1 MAGLLPGPAQIFP
14 WWSTPPVGPALGMRG
29 GCLRGIWSELACMGL
44 LVVRNS
50 HAAMES
56 GGDPGGS
63 VLKNA
68 CNAGDLGSIPG

>member
-1 MAGLLPGPAQIFP
+1 
-14 WWSTPPVGPALGMRG
+14 MRG
-29 GCLRGIWSELACMGL
+29 GCLRGMWSELACMGL

-50 HAAMES
+50 YAAMES

-68 CNAGDLGSIPG
+68 CNAGDLGSIPGS